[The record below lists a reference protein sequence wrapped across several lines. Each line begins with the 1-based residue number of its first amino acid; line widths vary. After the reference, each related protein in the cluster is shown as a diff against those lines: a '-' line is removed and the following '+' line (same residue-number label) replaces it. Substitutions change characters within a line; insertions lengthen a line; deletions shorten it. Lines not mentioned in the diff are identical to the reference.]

1 VPAARLA
8 ILLCLMGLAATACGG
23 SGTTTVVET
32 PGAAQQLV
40 TREDVE
46 SLPSGSPER
55 TLLAWWRHAQFAE
68 LTGYLS
74 YFAEDVRRKLE
85 DSKDIREQLPR
96 FASSISLAKPEILE
110 VEREGERAT
119 IFTIVH
125 FRVPVGLTRF
135 ITTKR
140 PQGFAL
146 IREQGEW
153 RFLDDLFVET
163 IAGQVEEIEE
173 RDE

>member
-8 ILLCLMGLAATACGG
+8 IVVCLMGVGAACGG
-23 SGTTTVVET
+23 SGSTTVVES
-32 PGAAQQLV
+32 PGAAEQLV
-40 TREDVE
+40 TREEIE
-46 SLPSGSPER
+46 SLPEGSPER
-55 TLLAWWRHAQFAE
+55 TLLTWWRHAQFAE

-74 YFAEDVRRKLE
+74 YFAEDVREELE
-85 DSKDIREQLPR
+85 DSESIRKQLPR
-96 FASSISLAKPEILE
+96 FASSITLAKPEILE
-110 VEREGERAT
+110 VERDGDRAT

-135 ITTKR
+135 ISTKR

-146 IREQGEW
+146 VRENGEW

-173 RDE
+173 RNE